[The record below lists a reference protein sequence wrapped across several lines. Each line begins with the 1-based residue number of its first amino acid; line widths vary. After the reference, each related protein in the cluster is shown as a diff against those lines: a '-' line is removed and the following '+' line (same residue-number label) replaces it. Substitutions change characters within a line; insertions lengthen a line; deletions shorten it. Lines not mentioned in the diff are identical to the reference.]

1 MSREDASEK
10 IHGLADKIAEGEIN
24 LKSGDNSVKLNPAE
38 QVEFEIEVEEEED
51 GDISIEIEV
60 EWSKTVKDENLEI
73 N

>member
-10 IHGLADKIAEGEIN
+10 IHDLADKIAEGEIN